1 MNILWL
7 CSWYPSR
14 LFPFNGDFIKRHAE
28 ATSLFENITVI
39 HVVRDVSGVLT
50 KDYLIEDFN
59 SENLREIIGYY
70 YSPANSLRVYDQI
83 VSLRKYRKISGK
95 IINEYFKTNGLP
107 DLVHVHVGMNAG
119 LIAQA
124 IKRKNN
130 IPYVISEHW
139 TGFLSEATDNFN
151 GLSFIQ
157 RYLWERVLK
166 NATSISM
173 VSEYLRIAMQKK
185 FPYLEGE
192 IIKNVVNTEIFY
204 PAVSD
209 IEGLNFIHIST
220 LNEFKRP
227 EKIIQAF
234 QKVLSVFPT
243 ATLEI
248 FGPKNLRLVTLVDT
262 LNLNQSVFLYR
273 EVPQKTLAHHIRKS
287 VALVLYSSYE
297 TFGCV
302 IIEANACGVPVV
314 VSDIPVFHENVA
326 EGRNGHFADKES
338 VESLAASMLLVVRER
353 SNLPNK
359 ELAEFTEANYGYT
372 TIGAKISQW
381 YRNVIAEN

>member
-7 CSWYPSR
+7 CSWYPSK

-59 SENLREIIGYY
+59 SGNLREIIGYY
-70 YSPANSLRVYDQI
+70 YSPANSLRLYDQI
-83 VSLRKYRKISGK
+83 VSLRKYRKISGE

-166 NATSISM
+166 NATSSSM

-185 FPYLEGE
+185 FPFLEGE
-192 IIKNVVNTEIFY
+192 IIKNVVNTEVFFPVVAEIK
-204 PAVSD
+204 
-209 IEGLNFIHIST
+209 ELNFIHIST

-234 QKVLSVFPT
+234 QTVLSVFPT

-248 FGPKNLRLVTLVDT
+248 FGPKNLRLVRLVDS
-262 LNLNQSVFLYR
+262 LNLNPNVFLFN
-273 EVPQKTLAHHIRKS
+273 EVPQKTLAQHIRKS

-302 IIEANACGVPVV
+302 IIEANACGVPVI

-326 EGRNGHFADKES
+326 EGRSGYFANTDS
-338 VESLAASMLLVVRER
+338 VESLSATMLLAIKER
-353 SNLPNK
+353 SNLPNR

-372 TIGAKISQW
+372 TIGAKISKW
-381 YRNVIAEN
+381 YRKIVAEN